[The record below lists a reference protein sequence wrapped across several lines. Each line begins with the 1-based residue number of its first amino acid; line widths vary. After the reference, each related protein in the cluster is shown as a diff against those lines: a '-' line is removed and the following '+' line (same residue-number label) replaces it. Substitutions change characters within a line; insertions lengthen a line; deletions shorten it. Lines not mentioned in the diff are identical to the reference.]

1 MGYLEFIE
9 ITPEGVT
16 TKDVSELSFSD
27 TIETLLALGALETKL
42 VIRCGSCLAEKDFDT
57 ICECQK

>member
-16 TKDVSELSFSD
+16 TKDVSELSFAD
-27 TIETLLALGALETKL
+27 TVETLLALGALETRL
-42 VIRCGSCLAEKDFDT
+42 VISCGACLAEKEFDT
-57 ICECQK
+57 ICACQK